1 MLGRELAIA
10 LRSRASYLQAAI
22 SALLV
27 GHGFVLACDLYSA
40 SSRSA
45 AGNVLMR
52 RELDPLLGVVR
63 PTLGG
68 LYLALSLLG
77 PIAAARL
84 LAVEKERRTLYGL
97 LLQTASPGGLLCA
110 KLVGACAALGLQ
122 LVAPLCLLSIFVAL
136 GGHLALGETLVSL
149 LGYGLYALLIAA
161 VSLAAAAF
169 TATLAQAVTLALLMV
184 VSSWAI
190 DASEGFA
197 ALAWLGNALDWSVSK
212 QLAPMEH
219 GTLALGACA
228 FLVALAV
235 GALTAAVIGL
245 RVDRSPL
252 VRGALLAAVLV
263 ATACACLGAKNLRRG
278 FDLTEAKRGS
288 LPPAVEQALRALP
301 SRLSLEVWLDRDD
314 ARRTEL
320 EADALAK
327 LRLARPDLELHTPLD
342 ARPAPIEGE
351 RVPGYGRIV
360 VHVGRATRETYS
372 TSRRELSTLIFE
384 AAGARVPDLTQPDYP
399 GYPFSVQGARRS
411 LLAGL
416 AYLGIPGM
424 LLFAGLLCTRS
435 RRLK

>member
-1 MLGRELAIA
+1 
-10 LRSRASYLQAAI
+10 LQAAI

-68 LYLALSLLG
+68 VYLSLSLLG

-84 LAVEKERRTLYGL
+84 LSVEKERRTLYAL
-97 LLQTASPGGLLCA
+97 LLQTASPARLLCA
-110 KLVGACAALGLQ
+110 KLVAACAALGLQ
-122 LVAPLCLLSIFVAL
+122 LVAPICLLEAFADL
-136 GGHLALGETLVSL
+136 GGHIALAETLVSL
-149 LGYGLYALLIAA
+149 LGYALYALLIAA

-169 TATLAQAVTLALLMV
+169 TASLAQAVTLSLLIV

-197 ALAWLGNALDWSVSK
+197 ALAWLGGALDFSVTK
-212 QLAPMEH
+212 HLAPMEH

-228 FLVALAV
+228 FLLALAA

-245 RVDRSPL
+245 RIDRSPL
-252 VRGALLAAVLV
+252 ARGALLAFALV
-263 ATACACLGAKNLRRG
+263 VTACACFGAKGLRRG
-278 FDLTEAKRGS
+278 FDLTEGKRGS

-301 SRLSLEVWLDRDD
+301 SRLTLEVWLDRDD

-327 LRLARPDLELHTPLD
+327 LRLARPDLEVRMPLD
-342 ARPAPIEGE
+342 ARPAPLEGE
-351 RVPGYGRIV
+351 REPGYGRIV
-360 VHVGRATRETYS
+360 VHVGRAKRETYS
-372 TSRRELSTLIFE
+372 TSRRELATLIFE
-384 AAGARVPDLTQPDYP
+384 AAAVGVPDLTQPDYR
-399 GYPFSVQGARRS
+399 GYPWVVQGARRS
-411 LLAGL
+411 LLVGL
-416 AYLGIPGM
+416 AYFGIPGM

-435 RRLK
+435 RRLT

>member
-1 MLGRELAIA
+1 MLARELAIA

-68 LYLALSLLG
+68 VYLSLSLLG

-97 LLQTASPGGLLCA
+97 LLQTASPGRLLCA
-110 KLVGACAALGLQ
+110 KLVAACAALALQ
-122 LVAPLCLLSIFVAL
+122 LVAPLCLLLLFVAL

-149 LGYGLYALLIAA
+149 LGYGMYALLIAA
-161 VSLAAAAF
+161 VSLASAAF
-169 TATLAQAVTLALLMV
+169 TASLAQAVTLSLLVV

-197 ALAWLGNALDWSVSK
+197 ALAWLGDALDFSVTR
-212 QLAPMEH
+212 QLAPFEH

-228 FLVALAV
+228 FLLALAA
-235 GALTAAVIGL
+235 GALVAAMIGL
-245 RVDRSPL
+245 RVDRTPL
-252 VRGALLAAVLV
+252 VRGGLLSLVLV
-263 ATACACLGAKNLRRG
+263 ATACACLGAKGLRRG

-288 LPPAVEQALRALP
+288 LPPAVERALRVLP
-301 SRLSLEVWLDRDD
+301 ERLSIDIWLDRDD

-327 LRLARPDLELHTPLD
+327 LRLARPDLELRTPLD

-351 RVPGYGRIV
+351 REPGYGRIL
-360 VHVGRATRETYS
+360 VHVGRVTRETYS
-372 TSRRELSTLIFE
+372 TSRRELSLLIFE
-384 AAGARVPDLTQPDYP
+384 AAGAEVPNFTQPQYP
-399 GYPFSVQGARRS
+399 GYPFLVQRARRS
-411 LLAGL
+411 LLVGL
-416 AYLGIPGM
+416 AYLGLPGM

-435 RRLK
+435 RRPT